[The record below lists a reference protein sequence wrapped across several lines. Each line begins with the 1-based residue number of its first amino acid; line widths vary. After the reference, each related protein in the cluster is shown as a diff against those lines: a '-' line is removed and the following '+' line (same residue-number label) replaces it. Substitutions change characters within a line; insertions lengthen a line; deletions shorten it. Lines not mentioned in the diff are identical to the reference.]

1 VTENVDRAA
10 PTISPASPPL
20 GVWVSLAI
28 VLAAE
33 VARHNLIWVNPLQGV
48 LLTTSQWSIPLLVV
62 VAAVLIARAPL
73 SDYLAWVPP
82 RVTPIV
88 IGIGAVAATT
98 LFFTVT
104 AAELAGF
111 DPLGFVARYRAA
123 IAAGRSSWE
132 YMFNFWP
139 AIALAPI
146 VEETV
151 YRGFLWRSL
160 AASRLG
166 LVGALLVTS
175 LCSAVIHYK
184 YFYGLSGHFNLFLLL
199 SYFVSGL
206 IFGWVRWRGEST
218 IAAIIVSF
226 FANIWVYGLNAMI
239 IAPLVP

>member
-1 VTENVDRAA
+1 LC
-10 PTISPASPPL
+10 SPPK
-20 GVWVSLAI
+20 SH
-28 VLAAE
+28 
-33 VARHNLIWVNPLQGV
+33 HNVIWINPLQGA

-62 VAAVLIARAPL
+62 VAAVLIARASL
-73 SDYLAWVPP
+73 IDYLAWTGP
-82 RVTPIV
+82 RVAPV
-88 IGIGAVAATT
+88 VLGIAAVAATT
-98 LFFTVT
+98 LFFIVT

-123 IAAGRSSWE
+123 IATGRSSWD
-132 YMFNFWP
+132 YVFNFWP

-166 LVGALLVTS
+166 LAGTLLGTS
-175 LCSAVIHYK
+175 LCSAAIHYK

-206 IFGWVRWRGEST
+206 IYGWVRWRSEST

-226 FANIWVYGLNAMI
+226 FANIWVYGLNAMV